1 MPVIPIG
8 GGFYKSDSLPI
19 AAQECAN
26 LYLNIPQTTATT
38 TRSLFA
44 TPGIALATTAG
55 TSAQFNRGSHTF
67 LSKPYFVQ
75 GEDLYRIDRTVVSSV
90 ATYTAVRVNASV
102 TLPGTER
109 VIIADNGPSGAA
121 GGQMCI
127 VLPDSAGINAYI
139 YDTTNA
145 LVQIT
150 DGDFDGPVSSVR
162 FVDGYFLFTKTN
174 GQTFFISDLR
184 NGTAYNA
191 LDFATAE
198 ADPDNIISSFILHN
212 EVYIFGQQTIQPF
225 QNSGGAGFPF
235 TSVQGGI
242 QRKGLKS
249 IYAVE
254 EVNDYMVFL
263 GGAVAETPAIWVTDG
278 GRPDK
283 LSTTAIDNE
292 LSRYSDTTISACFTW
307 KYSQAGS
314 QFVAFTFPDEAC
326 FVYDFTA
333 KEWHT
338 RESINSMGDAVPC
351 RISSIVDVYGVLMV
365 GDNISN
371 KIGVLD
377 RDTYTEFSEFIP
389 RRFVTPQLDN
399 EGQPFTV
406 DVLELV
412 CETGTGIATGQGSDP
427 VINLSYSTNGGRSF
441 NDQISRFTGALG
453 EYDKR
458 VIWCSLGQ
466 VNREVCFKFEASDP
480 VKWVFLKL
488 EAALD

>member
-8 GGFYKSDSLPI
+8 GSFYKSDSLPI
-19 AAQECAN
+19 AAQECSN
-26 LYLNIPQTTATT
+26 LYLNIPETTSTT

-44 TPGIALATTAG
+44 TPGIELATTAG
-55 TSAQFNRGSHTF
+55 TSNQFNRGSHTF
-67 LSKPYFVQ
+67 LGVPYFVQ
-75 GEDLYRIDRTVVSSV
+75 GEDLYRIDRTIVNGV
-90 ATYTAVRVNASV
+90 AVYTAVQVNASV
-102 TLPGTER
+102 PLPGTER

-127 VLPDSAGINAYI
+127 VLPDSGSTNAYI

-162 FVDGYFLFTKTN
+162 FVDGYFLFTKTD

-184 NGTAYNA
+184 AGTAYNA

-198 ADPDNIISSFILHN
+198 ADPDNIVSAFILHN
-212 EVYIFGQQTIQPF
+212 EVFIFGQQTIQPF

-249 IYAVE
+249 IYAVD

-292 LSRYSDTTISACFTW
+292 LSRYSDTTISSCFTW

-314 QFVAFTFPDEAC
+314 QFIAFTFPGETC

-338 RESINSMGDAVPC
+338 RESADDDGNILPC

-365 GDNISN
+365 GDILSN

-377 RDTYTEFSEFIP
+377 RDTYTEFSNYIP

-399 EGQPFTV
+399 EGQPFVV
-406 DVLELV
+406 DALELV
-412 CETGTGIATGQGSDP
+412 CETGTGASTGQGSDP
-427 VINLSYSTNGGRSF
+427 TINLSYSTNGGRSF
-441 NDQISRFTGALG
+441 NNQMPRSTGALG
-453 EYDKR
+453 EYDQR
-458 VIWCSLGQ
+458 VIWSSLGR

-480 VKWVFLKL
+480 VKWVFLKV
-488 EAALD
+488 EAVID